1 MIKII
6 RPIGYCFG
14 VKNAINKVIE
24 LRQKN
29 PSKLIFL
36 SRPLVHNDDTNKFLQ
51 DTYSIK
57 NIESL
62 KANYPAGSTIIFSA
76 HGLTS
81 EDVNFAS
88 QYNLDYLDTTCPFL
102 IKAKKNIIDD
112 LNNGFNVVYVGKKN
126 HPESKFIMDISPD
139 IVFIDTNKIKTYS
152 YIYLEQFGKLSFY
165 PQSTISLNS
174 YNDLVNQVQTK
185 ITASYKINNICSEC
199 LKRWKQA
206 LAICPTVNDVFV
218 IIGDKSSSNSVE
230 FYNLVKEKF
239 SNPVFFISN
248 VEQAENEKRSIKKS
262 NDIFIASSTSSSE
275 ELVNKII
282 KILE

>member
-88 QYNLDYLDTTCPFL
+88 QYNLDYLDTTCPFFIKNIESLKANYPAGSTIIFSAHGLTSEDVNFASQYNLDYLDTTCPFL
-102 IKAKKNIIDD
+102 IKAKKNI
-112 LNNGFNVVYVGKKN
+112 
-126 HPESKFIMDISPD
+126 
-139 IVFIDTNKIKTYS
+139 
-152 YIYLEQFGKLSFY
+152 
-165 PQSTISLNS
+165 
-174 YNDLVNQVQTK
+174 
-185 ITASYKINNICSEC
+185 
-199 LKRWKQA
+199 
-206 LAICPTVNDVFV
+206 
-218 IIGDKSSSNSVE
+218 
-230 FYNLVKEKF
+230 
-239 SNPVFFISN
+239 
-248 VEQAENEKRSIKKS
+248 
-262 NDIFIASSTSSSE
+262 
-275 ELVNKII
+275 
-282 KILE
+282 